1 MFDFFHQTFSNH
13 LFLMDSS
20 FLPCYIYYK
29 WFNTWNF
36 FCIRFS
42 FFIIQCNSW
51 CVLKTFIVYIF
62 LTYCFFF
69 FFIQIGESIYKPAL
83 LKFALWHFW
92 YYSWTESNI
101 KSFPFTGFLL
111 IFLIY
116 WAKWLKEFINNI
128 ICITIRCKSY
138 TATIWMHHTL
148 FFYIFWWNKVNC
160 KFNRAIYCKIKLSLF
175 FVKKVSWY
183 L

>member
-1 MFDFFHQTFSNH
+1 MKLFLYPIQFFHNSVQQ
-13 LFLMDSS
+13 LM
-20 FLPCYIYYK
+20 CIENIYCLY
-29 WFNTWNF
+29 F
-36 FCIRFS
+36 FD
-42 FFIIQCNSW
+42 
-51 CVLKTFIVYIF
+51 L
-62 LTYCFFF
+62 LFFF
-69 FFIQIGESIYKPAL
+69 FFIQIGESIYKPAQ

-92 YYSWTESNI
+92 YYGWTESKI
-101 KSFPFTGFLL
+101 KSVPFTGFLL

-128 ICITIRCKSY
+128 ICITISCKSY